1 MTSFHLKIIALITM
15 FIDHIG
21 YVIFP
26 NHFWLRYIGR
36 IAFPIYAFLISE
48 GLKKTSNIK
57 KYLINLLMLAVTSEI
72 FYDLCFN
79 KNISLFY
86 KTNTVYT
93 LFIASLSIYLYNKN
107 YNNIIK
113 YLSLLL
119 GLSISYILKT
129 DYDILG
135 VLLIFIFYFLHNKY
149 QYLIYG
155 IIWVNIKYLSNISYI
170 LQYIFNKNIYLPN
183 IYVINS
189 LGLYLFTIIPFL
201 IIMFYNNKKGKN
213 LKYTFYV
220 LYLLHLF
227 ILYIIKLFIL

>member
-21 YVIFP
+21 YVTFP

-57 KYLINLLMLAVTSEI
+57 KYLRNLLILALISEL

-79 KNISLFY
+79 KNINFFY

-93 LFIASLSIYLYNKN
+93 LFIASSSIYLYNKN
-107 YNNIIK
+107 SDNIIK

-119 GLSISYILKT
+119 GLSISHILKT

-149 QYLIYG
+149 EYLIYG

-170 LQYIFNKNIYLPN
+170 LQYIFNKNIYLSN
-183 IYVINS
+183 IYIINS
-189 LGLYLFTIIPFL
+189 LGLYLFTIVPFL
-201 IIMFYNNKKGKN
+201 IIMFYNNKKGN
-213 LKYTFYV
+213 SLKYIFYI
-220 LYLLHLF
+220 LYPLHLF
-227 ILYIIKLFIL
+227 ILCIIKLFIL

>member
-57 KYLINLLMLAVTSEI
+57 KYLRNLLILALISEL

-79 KNISLFY
+79 KNINLLY

-107 YNNIIK
+107 SNSILK

-149 QYLIYG
+149 EYLIYG

-189 LGLYLFTIIPFL
+189 LGLYLFTIVPFL

-213 LKYTFYV
+213 IKYIFYI
-220 LYLLHLF
+220 LYPLHLF
-227 ILYIIKLFIL
+227 ILCIIKLFIL

>member
-1 MTSFHLKIIALITM
+1 MTSFYLKIIALITM

-21 YVIFP
+21 SVIFP

-57 KYLINLLMLAVTSEI
+57 KYLINLLMLAVTSEL

-93 LFIASLSIYLYNKN
+93 LFIASLSIYLYNKHS
-107 YNNIIK
+107 NIILK

-149 QYLIYG
+149 EYLIYG

-189 LGLYLFTIIPFL
+189 LGLYLFTIVPFL

-220 LYLLHLF
+220 LYPLHLF

>member
-57 KYLINLLMLAVTSEI
+57 KYLKNLLILALISEL

-79 KNISLFY
+79 KNINFFY

-93 LFIASLSIYLYNKN
+93 LFISSLSIYLYNKN
-107 YNNIIK
+107 SDNIIK

-149 QYLIYG
+149 EYLIYG
-155 IIWVNIKYLSNISYI
+155 IIWVNIKYLSKISYI
-170 LQYIFNKNIYLPN
+170 LQYIFNKNIYLSN
-183 IYVINS
+183 IYIINS
-189 LGLYLFTIIPFL
+189 LGLYLFTIVPFL
-201 IIMFYNNKKGKN
+201 IIMFYNNKKGN
-213 LKYTFYV
+213 SLKYIFYI
-220 LYLLHLF
+220 LYPLHLF
-227 ILYIIKLFIL
+227 ILCIIKLFIL

>member
-57 KYLINLLMLAVTSEI
+57 KYLKNLLILALISEL

-79 KNISLFY
+79 KNINFFY

-93 LFIASLSIYLYNKN
+93 LFIASSSIYLYNKN
-107 YNNIIK
+107 SDNIIK

-149 QYLIYG
+149 EYLIYG

-170 LQYIFNKNIYLPN
+170 LQYIFNKNIYLSN
-183 IYVINS
+183 IYIINS
-189 LGLYLFTIIPFL
+189 LGLYLFTIVPFL
-201 IIMFYNNKKGKN
+201 IIMFYNNKKGN
-213 LKYTFYV
+213 SLKYIFYI
-220 LYLLHLF
+220 LYPLHLF
-227 ILYIIKLFIL
+227 ILCIIKLFIL

>member
-36 IAFPIYAFLISE
+36 IAFTIYAFLISE

-57 KYLINLLMLAVTSEI
+57 KYLRNLLILALISEL

-79 KNISLFY
+79 KNINFFY

-93 LFIASLSIYLYNKN
+93 LFIASSSIYLYNKN
-107 YNNIIK
+107 SDNIIK

-119 GLSISYILKT
+119 GLSISHILKT

-149 QYLIYG
+149 EYLIYG

-170 LQYIFNKNIYLPN
+170 LQYIFNKNIYLSN
-183 IYVINS
+183 IYIINS
-189 LGLYLFTIIPFL
+189 LGLYLFTVLPFL
-201 IIMFYNNKKGKN
+201 IIMFYNNKKGN
-213 LKYTFYV
+213 SLKYIFYI
-220 LYLLHLF
+220 LYPLHLF
-227 ILYIIKLFIL
+227 ILCIIKLFIL

>member
-57 KYLINLLMLAVTSEI
+57 KYLKNLLILAVTSEI

-107 YNNIIK
+107 YNNITK

-189 LGLYLFTIIPFL
+189 LGLYLFTIVPFL
-201 IIMFYNNKKGKN
+201 IIMFYNNKKGN
-213 LKYTFYV
+213 SLKYIFYI
-220 LYLLHLF
+220 LYPLHLF
-227 ILYIIKLFIL
+227 ILCIIKLFIL

>member
-57 KYLINLLMLAVTSEI
+57 KYLRNLLILALISEL

-79 KNISLFY
+79 KNINFFY

-93 LFIASLSIYLYNKN
+93 LFISSLSIYLYNKN
-107 YNNIIK
+107 SDNIIK

-119 GLSISYILKT
+119 GLSISHILKT

-149 QYLIYG
+149 EYLIYG

-170 LQYIFNKNIYLPN
+170 LQYIFNKNIYLSN
-183 IYVINS
+183 IYIINS
-189 LGLYLFTIIPFL
+189 LGLYLFTIVPFL
-201 IIMFYNNKKGKN
+201 IIMFYNNKKGN
-213 LKYTFYV
+213 SLKYIFYI
-220 LYLLHLF
+220 LYPLHLF
-227 ILYIIKLFIL
+227 ILCIIKLFIL

>member
-57 KYLINLLMLAVTSEI
+57 KYLRNLLILALISEL

-79 KNISLFY
+79 KNINLFY

-107 YNNIIK
+107 SNSILK

-149 QYLIYG
+149 EYLIYG

-189 LGLYLFTIIPFL
+189 LGLYLFTIVPFL

-213 LKYTFYV
+213 IKYIFYI
-220 LYLLHLF
+220 LYPLHLF
-227 ILYIIKLFIL
+227 ILCIIKLFIL

>member
-1 MTSFHLKIIALITM
+1 MTSFYLKIIALITM

-21 YVIFP
+21 SVIFP

-93 LFIASLSIYLYNKN
+93 LFIASLSIYLYNKHS
-107 YNNIIK
+107 NIILK

-135 VLLIFIFYFLHNKY
+135 VLLIFIFYFLHNK
-149 QYLIYG
+149 
-155 IIWVNIKYLSNISYI
+155 
-170 LQYIFNKNIYLPN
+170 
-183 IYVINS
+183 
-189 LGLYLFTIIPFL
+189 
-201 IIMFYNNKKGKN
+201 
-213 LKYTFYV
+213 
-220 LYLLHLF
+220 
-227 ILYIIKLFIL
+227 

>member
-26 NHFWLRYIGR
+26 NQFWLRYIGR

-57 KYLINLLMLAVTSEI
+57 KYLRNLLILALISEL

-79 KNISLFY
+79 KNINFFY

-107 YNNIIK
+107 SDNIIK

-119 GLSISYILKT
+119 GLSISHILKT

-149 QYLIYG
+149 EYLIYG

-170 LQYIFNKNIYLPN
+170 LQYIFNKNIYLSN
-183 IYVINS
+183 IYIINS
-189 LGLYLFTIIPFL
+189 LGLYLFTIVPFL
-201 IIMFYNNKKGKN
+201 IIMFYNNKKGN
-213 LKYTFYV
+213 SLKYIFYI
-220 LYLLHLF
+220 LYPLHLF
-227 ILYIIKLFIL
+227 ILCIIKLFIL

>member
-57 KYLINLLMLAVTSEI
+57 KYLKNLLILALISEL

-79 KNISLFY
+79 KNINFFY

-93 LFIASLSIYLYNKN
+93 LFISSLSIYLYNKN
-107 YNNIIK
+107 SDNIIK

-149 QYLIYG
+149 EYLIYG

-170 LQYIFNKNIYLPN
+170 LQYIFNKNIYLSN
-183 IYVINS
+183 IYIINS
-189 LGLYLFTIIPFL
+189 LGLYLFTIVPFL
-201 IIMFYNNKKGKN
+201 IIMFYNNKKGN
-213 LKYTFYV
+213 SLKYIFYI
-220 LYLLHLF
+220 LYPLHLF
-227 ILYIIKLFIL
+227 ILCIIKLFIL

>member
-57 KYLINLLMLAVTSEI
+57 KYLRNLLILALISEL

-79 KNISLFY
+79 KNINFFY

-93 LFIASLSIYLYNKN
+93 LFIASSSIYLYNKN
-107 YNNIIK
+107 SDNIIK

-119 GLSISYILKT
+119 GLSISHILKT

-149 QYLIYG
+149 EYLIYG

-170 LQYIFNKNIYLPN
+170 LQYIFNKNIYLSN
-183 IYVINS
+183 IYIINS
-189 LGLYLFTIIPFL
+189 LGLYLFTIVPFL
-201 IIMFYNNKKGKN
+201 IIMFYNNKKGN
-213 LKYTFYV
+213 SLKYIFYI
-220 LYLLHLF
+220 LYPLHLF
-227 ILYIIKLFIL
+227 ILCIIKLFIL

>member
-1 MTSFHLKIIALITM
+1 MTSFYLKIIALITM

-21 YVIFP
+21 SVIFP

-107 YNNIIK
+107 YNNITK

-189 LGLYLFTIIPFL
+189 LGLYLFTIVPFL

>member
-26 NHFWLRYIGR
+26 NHSWLRYIGR

-189 LGLYLFTIIPFL
+189 LGLYLFTIVPFL

>member
-57 KYLINLLMLAVTSEI
+57 KYLRNLLILALISEL

-79 KNISLFY
+79 KNINLFY
-86 KTNTVYT
+86 KTNTIYT

-107 YNNIIK
+107 SNSIIK

-135 VLLIFIFYFLHNKY
+135 ILLIFIFYFLHNKY
-149 QYLIYG
+149 EYLIYG
-155 IIWVNIKYLSNISYI
+155 IIWVNIKYLNNISYI
-170 LQYIFNKNIYLPN
+170 LQYIFNKNIYLSN
-183 IYVINS
+183 IYIINS
-189 LGLYLFTIIPFL
+189 LGLYLFTIVPFI
-201 IIMFYNNKKGKN
+201 IIMFYNNKKGN
-213 LKYTFYV
+213 SLKYIFYI
-220 LYLLHLF
+220 LYPLHLF
-227 ILYIIKLFIL
+227 ILCIIKLFIL

>member
-107 YNNIIK
+107 YNNITK

-170 LQYIFNKNIYLPN
+170 LKYIFNKNIYLPN

-189 LGLYLFTIIPFL
+189 LGLYLFTIVPFL

>member
-107 YNNIIK
+107 YNNITK

-189 LGLYLFTIIPFL
+189 LGLYLFTIVPFL

>member
-36 IAFPIYAFLISE
+36 IAFPIYVFLISE

-57 KYLINLLMLAVTSEI
+57 KYLRNLLILALISEL

-79 KNISLFY
+79 KNINFFY

-93 LFIASLSIYLYNKN
+93 LFISSLSIYLYNKN
-107 YNNIIK
+107 SDNIIK

-119 GLSISYILKT
+119 GLSISHILKT

-149 QYLIYG
+149 EYLIYG

-170 LQYIFNKNIYLPN
+170 LQYIFNKNIYLSN
-183 IYVINS
+183 IYIINS
-189 LGLYLFTIIPFL
+189 LGLYLFTIVPFL
-201 IIMFYNNKKGKN
+201 IIMFYNNKKGN
-213 LKYTFYV
+213 SLKYIFYI
-220 LYLLHLF
+220 LYPLHLF
-227 ILYIIKLFIL
+227 ILCIIKLFIL